1 VGKYVNIASRTA
13 RFIVDRFDGRL
24 GPVDAEALAP
34 FKAAHRDERLHRAF
48 EDADYGRALREAMAL
63 ADAANHYI
71 NEHKPWELAKT
82 GEIERLQRV
91 CSTALTMFRDLTRL
105 LKPVL
110 PRTAAR
116 VERFL
121 AIEPLRWGEDWAPLP
136 AGHRIEAY
144 EHLLTRIERKAID
157 ALVEANRE
165 ALAPT
170 APPPA
175 AAKSEA
181 AAPITLE
188 QFLAVDLRVAR
199 VIAAEAVEGA
209 DKLLR
214 LLLDAGEREEDG
226 SVRVRQVFAGI
237 KSAYDPA
244 ALVGRLVVLV
254 ANLAP
259 RKMKFGLSEGM
270 VLAASDPDGKH
281 PGIYLVSP
289 DEGALP
295 GMRIK

>member
-1 VGKYVNIASRTA
+1 
-13 RFIVDRFDGRL
+13 
-24 GPVDAEALAP
+24 
-34 FKAAHRDERLHRAF
+34 
-48 EDADYGRALREAMAL
+48 M
-63 ADAANHYI
+63 
-71 NEHKPWELAKT
+71 
-82 GEIERLQRV
+82 
-91 CSTALTMFRDLTRL
+91 CSTALTMFRDLTRI

-121 AIEPLRWGEDWAPLP
+121 AIEPLCWGEDWAPLP

-157 ALVEANRE
+157 ALIEANRE
-165 ALAPT
+165 ALAPV
-170 APPPA
+170 APAPKPA
-175 AAKSEA
+175 EAKPEA

-188 QFLAVDLRVAR
+188 QFLGVDLRVAR
-199 VIAAEAVEGA
+199 VIAAEPVEGA

-226 SVRVRQVFAGI
+226 SAKVRQVFAGI

-270 VLAASDPDGKH
+270 VLAASDPSGTH

-289 DEGALP
+289 DEGATP